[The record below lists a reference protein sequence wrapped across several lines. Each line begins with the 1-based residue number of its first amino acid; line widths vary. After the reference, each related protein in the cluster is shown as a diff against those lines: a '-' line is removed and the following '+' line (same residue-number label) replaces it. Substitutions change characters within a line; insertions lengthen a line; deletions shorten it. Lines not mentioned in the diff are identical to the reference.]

1 MIKTVRVSPCS
12 RRPTAATF
20 STKEKALQGWS
31 ICGWCPSGFHL
42 TLPARY
48 PALCQ
53 RTVSGV

>member
-12 RRPTAATF
+12 REPTAAAF

-31 ICGWCPSGFHL
+31 ICGWCPSGPHL

-48 PALCQ
+48 PALCR